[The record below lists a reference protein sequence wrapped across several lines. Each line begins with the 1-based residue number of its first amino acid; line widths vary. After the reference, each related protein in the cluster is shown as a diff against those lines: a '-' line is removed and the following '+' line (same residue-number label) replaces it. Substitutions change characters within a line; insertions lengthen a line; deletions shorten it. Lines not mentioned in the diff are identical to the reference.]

1 MAARWSTTRGRERPW
16 QGLASGYPP
25 PPRCQTANDK
35 KKGSTNLWT
44 PEGNPQQILSLHLVG
59 LQRKNKREGKK

>member
-1 MAARWSTTRGRERPW
+1 MP
-16 QGLASGYPP
+16 
-25 PPRCQTANDK
+25 TANDK
-35 KKGSTNLWT
+35 KKRSTNLWT